1 MNNMDSRLR
10 GNDGHKTGIFGGT
23 PDIFTIDNEWKTAEI
38 IFTRIISLSLRRDSN
53 GSNDNLFE
61 RLSSG

>member
-23 PDIFTIDNEWKTAEI
+23 PEKIYLTGSYFCFRMILKTIINKETDQNAVERWIRPPVVGGEI
-38 IFTRIISLSLRRDSN
+38 
-53 GSNDNLFE
+53 
-61 RLSSG
+61 